1 MNFEVINR
9 LRLKEAFGEFD
20 LFQHISKDEEW
31 LDILFECDTRGQLFV
46 YDDADVGHVVYVN
59 DTRGL
64 GRDKVFGLVN
74 KTHKD
79 VFLWHID
86 GVIYEKTSKCD
97 CAVIT
102 SDEMEFI
109 EFKTNASNNSDEA
122 IFDNYHKASDQLQK
136 IVKDVKERCSKVG
149 VKLTSVIPVEAHAV
163 FNPTVPADNAMKK
176 NISAKFLVRT
186 GVKLRFDNMKVLK

>member
-1 MNFEVINR
+1 MNFEAINR
-9 LRLKEAFGEFD
+9 LRMKEAFGEFD

-59 DTRGL
+59 DTKGL

>member
-59 DTRGL
+59 DTKGL

-122 IFDNYHKASDQLQK
+122 IFDNYHKASDQLQI